1 MAAPLAWLAV
11 NPKTALSI
19 GSILAKLGQGFFA
32 GRDMDK
38 AQREQDRRV
47 GYSNLINTFGGRS
60 TPSPVEL
67 KPGRATSLLGGLGT
81 ALGAGATL
89 YDLADA
95 KRLRDLQ
102 TRAAEQTIA
111 AGDRAAGIAQGK
123 ANYAADVQRRADAA
137 RLLAPPAAGGT
148 GPSLGQCPGFGGA
161 ISDADKLLG
170 KATTGAPI
178 SQQAVN
184 PFEALGRSQAA
195 QEAGEKALANRLTQA
210 KIQYYGDQGQ
220 ADITNAYAKFMQQY
234 KALSNADFKRIED
247 SVNLATP
254 IVENAAATNRSWQEV
269 PSSPLMADI
278 DIRSSEVLKAVFENS
293 RREMAATQ
301 NKNLSDFLYGDL
313 ASKFNSDQL
322 IKKSGDLIFGMNL
335 MANGFNRQNGVGD
348 LMMVNAMVR
357 LSDPGVSVRP
367 MEALQMEEV
376 GGKLSQWGVI
386 ASGEKF
392 LEGDKFDSTV
402 RQRLLTAASELYNG
416 QLNLVNEKVA
426 KEITAATPRVL
437 DLTGRADPGQVNPG
451 MSMFR
456 DFTGTYTLPPI
467 HSYGINDKFLSF
479 TGPQQTP
486 INYSGLRK
494 RF

>member
-1 MAAPLAWLAV
+1 MAPIPI
-11 NPKTALSI
+11 NPQTALTI

-67 KPGRATSLLGGLGT
+67 KPGRATTLLGGLGT
-81 ALGAGATL
+81 ALSAGASL

-111 AGDRAAGIAQGK
+111 EGDRAASIAQGQ
-123 ANYAADVQRRADAA
+123 ANYAAEIQRRANAA
-137 RLLAPPAAGGT
+137 RQLAPPAAGGT
-148 GPSLGQCPGFGGA
+148 GPSLGQFPGFGGA
-161 ISDADKLLG
+161 ISEADKLLG

-178 SQQAVN
+178 SQQPVN
-184 PFEALGRSQAA
+184 PFEALGRLQAA
-195 QEAGEKALANRLTQA
+195 QEGVDSALARRLTEAQIGSYEA
-210 KIQYYGDQGQ
+210 TGR
-220 ADITNAYAKFMQQY
+220 AREVSAYADYLKEY
-234 KALSNADFKRIED
+234 KDLSTVDFKRIED

-269 PSSPLMADI
+269 TSSPLMADI
-278 DIRSSEVLKAVFENS
+278 DIRSSEILKAVFENS
-293 RREMAATQ
+293 RREIAATQ
-301 NKNLSDFLYGDL
+301 NKDLSEFLYGDL

-335 MANGFNRQNGVGD
+335 MANGFNRQDGVGD

-376 GGKLSQWGVI
+376 GGMLAKLGVI

-392 LEGDKFDSTV
+392 LEGDKFNLTV

-416 QLNLVNEKVA
+416 QLNQVNEKVA
-426 KEITAATPRVL
+426 KEIAAATPRIL

-456 DFTGTYTLPPI
+456 DFTDTYTLPPI
-467 HSYGINDKFLSF
+467 NSYGIIDTF
-479 TGPQQTP
+479 TGPKQTL
-486 INYSGLRK
+486 INYSGLKK

>member
-1 MAAPLAWLAV
+1 MALPAFITA
-11 NPKTALSI
+11 NPGLSLSI
-19 GSILAKLGQGFFA
+19 ASTLAKLGSGLL
-32 GRDMDK
+32 GRNAAKDAMTK
-38 AQREQDRRV
+38 AEEENRKIMARA
-47 GYSNLINTFGGRS
+47 NLRTAFGGN
-60 TPSPVEL
+60 PSVDLVQPKL
-67 KPGRATSLLGGLGT
+67 DPGFGTTLLSRLGDAAGLASQAYG
-81 ALGAGATL
+81 L
-89 YDLADA
+89 YDA
-95 KRLRDLQ
+95 KKLRDLQ
-102 TRAAEQTIA
+102 KRAAEQTIA
-111 AGDRAAGIAQGK
+111 AGDRAAGIAQGQ
-123 ANYAADVQRRADAA
+123 ANYAAEVQRRANAA
-137 RLLAPPAAGGT
+137 RQLAPPPAGGT
-148 GPSLGQCPGFGGA
+148 GPSLGQFPNFG
-161 ISDADKLLG
+161 
-170 KATTGAPI
+170 GAPI
-178 SQQAVN
+178 SQQPVS
-184 PFEALGRSQAA
+184 PFEALGHSQAV
-195 QEAGEKALANRLTQA
+195 QEAADSTLARRLTEAQIGSYEA
-210 KIQYYGDQGQ
+210 TGR
-220 ADITNAYAKFMQQY
+220 AREVSAYADYLKEF
-234 KALSNADFKRIED
+234 KNLNEADFKRIKD

-269 PSSPLMADI
+269 TSSPLMADI

-293 RREMAATQ
+293 RREIAATQ
-301 NKNLSDFLYGDL
+301 NKDLSDFLYGNL

-376 GGKLSQWGVI
+376 GGDLAKWGVI
-386 ASGEKF
+386 IKGDKF

-437 DLTGRADPGQVNPG
+437 DLTGSADPGQVNPG

-456 DFTGTYTLPPI
+456 NFTGTYMLPPL
-467 HSYGINDKFLSF
+467 HSYQINDTF

>member
-1 MAAPLAWLAV
+1 MAIDPQ
-11 NPKTALSI
+11 TALTI
-19 GSILAKLGQGFFA
+19 GSILAKLGQGYFA
-32 GRDMDK
+32 GRDLDK

-60 TPSPVEL
+60 TPSPVEI

-102 TRAAEQTIA
+102 TRAAEQTVD
-111 AGDRAAGIAQGK
+111 AGNRAASIAQGK
-123 ANYAADVQRRADAA
+123 ANYAADVQRRANAA
-137 RLLAPPAAGGT
+137 RQLAPPAAGGT
-148 GPSLGQCPGFGGA
+148 GPTLGQFPGFG
-161 ISDADKLLG
+161 
-170 KATTGAPI
+170 GAPI
-178 SQQAVN
+178 SQQPVN

-195 QEAGEKALANRLTQA
+195 QEAVDSTLARRLTEAQIESYKA
-210 KIQYYGDQGQ
+210 TDRAREYD
-220 ADITNAYAKFMQQY
+220 AYAKFLKQY
-234 KALSNADFKRIED
+234 KDLDEADSKRITD
-247 SVNLATP
+247 SVKLATP

-269 PSSPLMADI
+269 TSSPLMANI
-278 DIRSSEVLKAVFENS
+278 DIRSSEVLKAVFENTK
-293 RREMAATQ
+293 RKITATQ
-301 NKNLSDFLYGDL
+301 NKDLSDFLYGNL

-335 MANGFNRQNGVGD
+335 MAEGFNRQNGVGD

-367 MEALQMEEV
+367 MEALQMEQV

-386 ASGEKF
+386 LSGEKF
-392 LEGDKFDSTV
+392 LEGDKFDVDV
-402 RQRLLTAASELYNG
+402 RQRLLTAAQELYKG
-416 QLNLVNEKVA
+416 QLGLVNEKVS
-426 KEITAATPRVL
+426 KEIAAASPRVL
-437 DLTGRADPGQVNPG
+437 DLTGRADPGQVP
-451 MSMFR
+451 MFN
-456 DFTGTYTLPPI
+456 DFANTYRLPPLE
-467 HSYGINDKFLSF
+467 SYKIIDTF
-479 TGPQQTP
+479 TGPQQNQ

>member
-1 MAAPLAWLAV
+1 MAPI
-11 NPKTALSI
+11 PIDPQTALSI

-67 KPGRATSLLGGLGT
+67 KPGRATTLLGGLGT
-81 ALGAGATL
+81 ALGAGASL

-111 AGDRAAGIAQGK
+111 EGDRAASIAQGQ
-123 ANYAADVQRRADAA
+123 ANYAAEIQRRANAA
-137 RLLAPPAAGGT
+137 RQLAPPAAGGT
-148 GPSLGQCPGFGGA
+148 GPSLGQFSGFG
-161 ISDADKLLG
+161 
-170 KATTGAPI
+170 GAPI
-178 SQQAVN
+178 SQQPVN

-195 QEAGEKALANRLTQA
+195 QEAADSTWARRLTEAQIGSYEA
-210 KIQYYGDQGQ
+210 TGRARQVS
-220 ADITNAYAKFMQQY
+220 AYADYLKEY
-234 KALSNADFKRIED
+234 KDLSTADFKRIED

-269 PSSPLMADI
+269 TSSPLMADI

-376 GGKLSQWGVI
+376 GGMLAKFGVI

-392 LEGDKFDSTV
+392 LEGDKFNSTV

>member
-1 MAAPLAWLAV
+1 MALPAFI
-11 NPKTALSI
+11 TADPSLSLSI
-19 GSILAKLGQGFFA
+19 ASTLAKLGSGLL
-32 GRDMDK
+32 GRNAAKDAMTK
-38 AQREQDRRV
+38 AEEENRKIMARA
-47 GYSNLINTFGGRS
+47 NLRQAFGGN
-60 TPSPVEL
+60 PSVDLVQPKL
-67 KPGRATSLLGGLGT
+67 DPGFGTTLLSRLGDAA
-81 ALGAGATL
+81 ALASQAYGL
-89 YDLADA
+89 YDA
-95 KRLRDLQ
+95 KKLRDLQ
-102 TRAAEQTIA
+102 KRAAEQTIA

-148 GPSLGQCPGFGGA
+148 GPSLGQFPGFG
-161 ISDADKLLG
+161 
-170 KATTGAPI
+170 GAPI
-178 SQQAVN
+178 SQQPAS

-195 QEAGEKALANRLTQA
+195 QEAADSTWARRLTEAQIESYEA
-210 KIQYYGDQGQ
+210 TGR
-220 ADITNAYAKFMQQY
+220 AREVSAYADYLKEY
-234 KALSNADFKRIED
+234 KDLSTVDFKRIKD

-269 PSSPLMADI
+269 TSSPLMADI

-293 RREMAATQ
+293 RRDIAATQ
-301 NKNLSDFLYGDL
+301 NKDLSDFLYGNL

-367 MEALQMEEV
+367 MEALQMEE
-376 GGKLSQWGVI
+376 GGGALAKWGVI

-392 LEGDKFDSTV
+392 LEGDKFLPTV

-437 DLTGRADPGQVNPG
+437 DLTGRADPGQGNPG
-451 MSMFR
+451 MSMVR
-456 DFTGTYTLPPI
+456 DFTGTYMLPPI
-467 HSYGINDKFLSF
+467 NSYGINDKFLSF
-479 TGPQQTP
+479 TGPRQTP